1 MITSNILSFKN
12 ALDVKVEFGKNDKG
26 SVFVSSWDTSLEGDY
41 NKIGNIL
48 TLRDLGDEEVKIGD
62 TPKEPVPELPKV
74 ELIFHDEKSIDVIIE
89 HLKRIKNNLH
99 YPDGVLGFAC

>member
-41 NKIGNIL
+41 NKIGNML
-48 TLRDLGDEEVKIGD
+48 A
-62 TPKEPVPELPKV
+62 
-74 ELIFHDEKSIDVIIE
+74 
-89 HLKRIKNNLH
+89 KNDICFL
-99 YPDGVLGFAC
+99 L